1 MIVCQCKGVTEA
13 AARRAVRAGALTIG
27 EIGFVCLAGTEC
39 GACHE
44 ILEQIL
50 QSEQREQ
57 EGAPDS
63 IQRRPSS
70 G

>member
-13 AARRAVRAGALTIG
+13 SVRRAVRAGALTIG
-27 EIGFVCLAGTEC
+27 EIGFACLAGTEC

-44 ILEQIL
+44 VLEQIL
-50 QSEQREQ
+50 QAERKAP
-57 EGAPDS
+57 GRAPDS
-63 IQRRPSS
+63 IQHRPSS